1 MGAAPGH
8 TSNINKQQQQQAR
21 PAANC
26 FWGGRALPSHGL
38 PPPFSPPPPPPQKR
52 GDGMEGGEAKFCNKK
67 CVFML
72 EAKGNGSFLTKVP
85 ILLFSPRHV

>member
-1 MGAAPGH
+1 MVY
-8 TSNINKQQQQQAR
+8 
-21 PAANC
+21 
-26 FWGGRALPSHGL
+26 
-38 PPPFSPPPPPPQKR
+38 PPPFSPPPQKR
-52 GDGMEGGEAKFCNKK
+52 GDGMGGGQAKLCNKK